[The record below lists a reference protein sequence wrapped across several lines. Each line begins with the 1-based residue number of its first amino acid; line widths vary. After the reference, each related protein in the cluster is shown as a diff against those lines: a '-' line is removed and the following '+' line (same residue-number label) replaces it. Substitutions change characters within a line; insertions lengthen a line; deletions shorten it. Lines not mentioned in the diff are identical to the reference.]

1 MDKSTKTV
9 NYKGQTIVCD
19 FYKYSDGDA
28 SMTWALDPKSGV
40 SYEYTY
46 LDETLNYAIALK
58 DTNLDLSLKQNEQ
71 KVVSGSFILYDYSEP
86 MPSSTL
92 ILKGELEYK
101 MIEYNPK
108 TDLGTKVYSMNVGIH
123 EVVKVDLTEITP
135 EGEVVIS
142 IYNEPQTKDVFM
154 SDILFDSYI
163 RAYEGWGYDITYGD
177 KHTDTIDTVY
187 GKRHVTIQTL
197 YSYNPEHEEEFEQT
211 LTYGDKGMIYSRE
224 TYGEN
229 GDTIRKCTWSYIESS
244 LKL

>member
-1 MDKSTKTV
+1 
-9 NYKGQTIVCD
+9 
-19 FYKYSDGDA
+19 
-28 SMTWALDPKSGV
+28 MTWALDPKSKV

-46 LDETLNYAIALK
+46 SDETGSYAIALK

-101 MIEYNPK
+101 MNEYDPK
-108 TDLGTKVYSMNVGIH
+108 TDLGTKVYSMDVGIH
-123 EVVKVDLTEITP
+123 EVVKVNLTEITP

-154 SDILFDSYI
+154 ADILFDSYI
-163 RAYEGWGYDITYGD
+163 RANEGWGYVITYGD

-187 GKRHVTIQTL
+187 GKRHVTVQ
-197 YSYNPEHEEEFEQT
+197 SYEASNPDYDTKFEHT

-224 TYGEN
+224 MYGEN
-229 GDTIRKCTWSYIESS
+229 GDTIRKCTWSYIGSS